1 MAEFL
6 QATFD
11 GLTTGAVYVLVAV
24 GLTLGIGVARF
35 LNFAQGQLAVLA
47 AFVAA
52 ALAQHHLPFFVSLP
66 VTLVAVGV
74 IGLLMRDGIQH
85 FALGNTMVVFLG
97 TLGFGII
104 IEYVIV
110 LIWGPD
116 QRSVPT
122 PVSGNVK
129 VGGVLMSNSALLLL
143 GISVPVMIALYVLL
157 ARSEAGRRLRACAE
171 NPEVSSLLGIDVGRT
186 MRAAVLLGSA
196 MAALAGV
203 LIGTL
208 FPFDAFG
215 GSNYLI
221 KGLAVALAGGLGSIT
236 GSVVVGLALGLIETY
251 ATVYGISVGFYHFG
265 SAWQNG
271 YAFVLM
277 ILVLAWRPRGLFRG
291 TGDL

>member
-6 QATFD
+6 QASFD
-11 GLTTGAVYVLVAV
+11 GLTTGAVYILVAV

-35 LNFAQGQLAVLA
+35 LNFAQGQLVVLA
-47 AFVAA
+47 GFVAA

-74 IGLLMRDGIQH
+74 VGLLMRGGIQR
-85 FALGNTMVVFLG
+85 FARGDTMVVFLG
-97 TLGFGII
+97 TLGTGII
-104 IEYVIV
+104 IEYAIV

-122 PVSGNVK
+122 PISGNVK
-129 VGGVLMSNSALLLL
+129 AGGVLMSNSALLLL
-143 GISVPVMIALYVLL
+143 AISVPVMIALYVLL

-171 NPEVSSLLGIDVGRT
+171 NPEVSGLLGIDVGRT
-186 MRAAVLLGSA
+186 MRGAVLLGSA

-236 GSVVVGLALGLIETY
+236 GAVVVGLALGLIETY

>member
-85 FALGNTMVVFLG
+85 FARGDTMVVFLG

-116 QRSVPT
+116 QRSVPN

-129 VGGVLMSNSALLLL
+129 VGGVLMSSSALLLL

-171 NPEVSSLLGIDVGRT
+171 NPEVSALLGIDVGRT

>member
-85 FALGNTMVVFLG
+85 FARGDTMIVFLG

-116 QRSVPT
+116 QRSVPN

-129 VGGVLMSNSALLLL
+129 VGGVLMSSSALLLL

-171 NPEVSSLLGIDVGRT
+171 NPEVSALLGIDVGRT

>member
-11 GLTTGAVYVLVAV
+11 GLTTGAVYILVAV

-35 LNFAQGQLAVLA
+35 LNFAQGQLVVLA
-47 AFVAA
+47 GFVAA

-85 FALGNTMVVFLG
+85 FARGDTMVVFLG

-104 IEYVIV
+104 IEYAIV

-116 QRSVPT
+116 QRSVPN

-171 NPEVSSLLGIDVGRT
+171 NPEVSGLLGIDVGRT
-186 MRAAVLLGSA
+186 MRGAVLLGSA

-215 GSNYLI
+215 GNNYLI

-236 GSVVVGLALGLIETY
+236 GAVVVGLALGLIETY

>member
-1 MAEFL
+1 MAEFW
-6 QATFD
+6 QTTFD

-35 LNFAQGQLAVLA
+35 LNFAQGQLVVLA
-47 AFVAA
+47 GFIAVA
-52 ALAQHHLPFFVSLP
+52 LTEQHVPFFLSLP
-66 VTLVAVGV
+66 VTIVVVAI
-74 IGLLMRDGIQH
+74 IGLLMRDSIQR
-85 FALGNTMVVFLG
+85 FARGDTMVVFLG

-104 IEYVIV
+104 IEYTVV
-110 LIWGPD
+110 LIWGAD

-122 PVSGNVK
+122 PLTGHVRA
-129 VGGVLMSNSALLLL
+129 GGVLMSDNSLLLL
-143 GISVPVMIALYVLL
+143 GISVPVMILLYVLL

-171 NPEVSSLLGIDVGRT
+171 NPEVSALLGIDVGRT
-186 MRAAVLLGSA
+186 MRIAVLLGSG

-208 FPFDAFG
+208 FPFDPFG

-221 KGLAVALAGGLGSIT
+221 KGLAVALAGGLGSVT

-251 ATVYGISVGFYHFG
+251 ATVYGISLGFYHFG

>member
-47 AFVAA
+47 AFIAA
-52 ALAQHHLPFFVSLP
+52 ALAQHHLPFYVSLP

-74 IGLLMRDGIQH
+74 IGLLMRDSIQH
-85 FALGNTMVVFLG
+85 FARGNTMIVFLG

-122 PVSGNVK
+122 PISGNVK
-129 VGGVLMSNSALLLL
+129 VGGVLMSSSALLLL

-171 NPEVSSLLGIDVGRT
+171 NPEVSALLGIDVGRT

>member
-11 GLTTGAVYVLVAV
+11 GLTTGAVYILVAV

-35 LNFAQGQLAVLA
+35 LNFAQGQLVVLA
-47 AFVAA
+47 GFVAA

-85 FALGNTMVVFLG
+85 FARGDTMVVFLG

-116 QRSVPT
+116 ERSVPN

-129 VGGVLMSNSALLLL
+129 VGGVLMSSSALLLL

-171 NPEVSSLLGIDVGRT
+171 NPEVSALLGIDVGRT
-186 MRAAVLLGSA
+186 CGPPCCSAA
-196 MAALAGV
+196 
-203 LIGTL
+203 
-208 FPFDAFG
+208 P
-215 GSNYLI
+215 
-221 KGLAVALAGGLGSIT
+221 
-236 GSVVVGLALGLIETY
+236 
-251 ATVYGISVGFYHFG
+251 
-265 SAWQNG
+265 W
-271 YAFVLM
+271 
-277 ILVLAWRPRGLFRG
+277 PRWPAC
-291 TGDL
+291 

>member
-85 FALGNTMVVFLG
+85 FARGDTMVVFLG

-104 IEYVIV
+104 IEYAIV

-122 PVSGNVK
+122 PVSGGVK
-129 VGGVLMSNSALLLL
+129 VGGVLMSGSALLLL

-171 NPEVSSLLGIDVGRT
+171 NPEVSGLLGIDVGRT
-186 MRAAVLLGSA
+186 MRVAVLLGSA